1 MREKK
6 TRWEIYTTGANLEDI
21 LIHPAVDPYETTSNN
36 IWEIYEIFGIEA
48 ARRMLFKEIS
58 DVFEMSGSYV
68 NSRHIALL
76 VDVITNRGGLMSID
90 RHGIN
95 KSDRG
100 PLAKCSFEETPDIIA
115 KAAIFGEL
123 DKVKSVSANI
133 MLGQEVP
140 IGTGAVDILFD
151 EEKYFENIL
160 PEIDDVIEQEEEVE
174 DKNTFVNQYCENL
187 F

>member
-1 MREKK
+1 MINKHDGKYILQVLLR
-6 TRWEIYTTGANLEDI
+6 DV
-21 LIHPAVDPYETTSNN
+21 LIHPQVDPYETTSNN
-36 IWEIYEIFGIEA
+36 IHEIYAILGIEA
-48 ARRMLFKEIS
+48 ARKMLYKEIS

-76 VDVITNRGGLMSID
+76 VDIITNRGGLMSID

-115 KAAIFGEL
+115 RAAIFGEL

-151 EEKYFENIL
+151 EEKYFDNL
-160 PEIDDVIEQEEEVE
+160 LQEIDEVE
-174 DKNTFVNQYCENL
+174 EDEDEIEDKDKFVDKYCENL